1 MKYAFTLALIGIAQL
16 YFAREAGP
24 WGWLLAWSGLSWIL
38 AGAAY
43 QPIGPRVFGKR
54 VDGTMAGVNV
64 ALLLP
69 YLAVTWG
76 LWEIQKRLSREE
88 RSHEIVKGLWLGRRC
103 SESELPP
110 GTMLVADLTA
120 EFGEP
125 RGVRTGRGYICL
137 PTMDAAAPSLPEFER
152 MVSAI
157 TACPGA
163 VYVHCALGHGRSAT
177 VMAAVLMAQGRV
189 AAVEE
194 AIGIVKAARPGIEI
208 NSVQRGLLNRWA
220 GSTQSETLES

>member
-24 WGWLLAWSGLSWIL
+24 WGWLLAWSGLSWL
-38 AGAAY
+38 LVGAAY

-125 RGVRTGRGYICL
+125 RKVRTGRGYICL

-177 VMAAVLMAQGRV
+177 VV
-189 AAVEE
+189 AAALIARADAASVEE
-194 AIGIVKAARPGIEI
+194 AIQKTKTARPGIEI
-208 NSVQRGLLNRWA
+208 NAAQRDLLDRWV
-220 GSTQSETLES
+220 SSRPSPETSQ